1 MPNQPEINRLL
12 AGGAAAG
19 VVVIG
24 GGGYLPVR
32 RFRRA
37 KLQKKAAPH
46 S

>member
-19 VVVIG
+19 VAVIG
-24 GGGYLPVR
+24 GGGYLLVR

-37 KLQKKAAPH
+37 KLQNKAASH